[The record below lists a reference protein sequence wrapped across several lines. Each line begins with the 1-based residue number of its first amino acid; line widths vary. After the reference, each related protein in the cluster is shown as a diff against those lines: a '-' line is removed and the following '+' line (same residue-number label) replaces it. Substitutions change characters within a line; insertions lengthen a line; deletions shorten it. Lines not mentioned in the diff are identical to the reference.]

1 MPDRSYVDRKVRG
14 REFEE
19 DVPWARL
26 FELDQEAEADD

>member
-1 MPDRSYVDRKVRG
+1 MTDRSHIDRKVRG

-26 FELDQEAEADD
+26 FDLDDT